1 MGKLSRHT
9 GSEFKQL
16 PLLVAKFLGGVM
28 TVAGL
33 SAAVFLTTRS
43 PGPAGGSPI
52 LFVLLGVAGIVVFIL
67 SSRALA
73 KRKADAAFQGLDAR
87 DRVRL
92 SVLSWILLLVFVAL
106 FLGVVLLVTR

>member
-16 PLLVAKFLGGVM
+16 PLIVAKFLGGVM

-33 SAAVFLTTRS
+33 SAAVFLATRP

-73 KRKADAAFQGLDAR
+73 KRKADDASQSLDAK
-87 DRVRL
+87 DNARL

-106 FLGVVLLVTR
+106 TIVVILLSTR